1 MIAVYFTPMSARMWG
16 IAFVP
21 LRREEPSCVKFWNTG
36 GMRGIKCFSCLFTWF
51 FASTE
56 LKTKLSSSILEP
68 GFSLDRHHRAF
79 AKSRWFYLR
88 ISKEIN
94 IIYQS
99 SDFAELVIRRT
110 NRFKKYTRLVYK
122 CYYHAL
128 LHSIDPFKQQ
138 LLCPMEWPK
147 HGNQLAPLFRDW
159 SLFGGYLCY
168 WSWYPESGTAGN
180 LQINQGTYDAT
191 SSHLIR
197 RGSLSILWSFVLR
210 WRCAL

>member
-138 LLCPMEWPK
+138 LEVAMSYGMAQTW
-147 HGNQLAPLFRDW
+147 
-159 SLFGGYLCY
+159 
-168 WSWYPESGTAGN
+168 
-180 LQINQGTYDAT
+180 
-191 SSHLIR
+191 
-197 RGSLSILWSFVLR
+197 
-210 WRCAL
+210 